1 MGVPAP
7 DPMLMLVVTEQYSEP
22 EYGIELSYPS
32 NWTIGSGNKAQP
44 FDVEL
49 AGRVFII
56 PSEGTVGAETR
67 VSIAF
72 EDLSER
78 FGGITGR
85 ALRNFMAYTEV
96 IIKYLELKVD
106 ISERTNVTFGG
117 GEAVR
122 VTYTDEDQ
130 GLKVTHIWTVEDD
143 TVYILTYA
151 AATATYN
158 EFLEEFEKVV
168 ESFMFS

>member
-1 MGVPAP
+1 
-7 DPMLMLVVTEQYSEP
+7 MLVLTEKYSEP

-72 EDLSER
+72 DRPVGSDFLAEKRLGLLDLAHSLDP
-78 FGGITGR
+78 FSKILDT
-85 ALRNFMAYTEV
+85 YTEV
-96 IIKYLELKVD
+96 ITKYLELELGKVE
-106 ISERTNVTFGG
+106 ISE
-117 GEAVR
+117 
-122 VTYTDEDQ
+122 
-130 GLKVTHIWTVEDD
+130 GLI
-143 TVYILTYA
+143 
-151 AATATYN
+151 
-158 EFLEEFEKVV
+158 
-168 ESFMFS
+168 